1 MFPKL
6 DTALQCED
14 LGPGDVK
21 AHVLPPEPHR
31 LPRKP
36 FLPTPLLEALVSP
49 SSGSNA
55 AMGAWVAE
63 LGQIESCIH
72 HQPAGR
78 NPPRPWAWPVTA
90 GSAGSPL
97 TYSLLD
103 PRTLLWVPSQL
114 PQAGCR
120 LLGEAAKA
128 DRLLYLF
135 RGSCT
140 WKAVCCLVLDASWS
154 LLSGGGERLLIRA
167 S

>member
-6 DTALQCED
+6 DTGSQCED

-21 AHVLPPEPHR
+21 AHMLPPEPHR

-36 FLPTPLLEALVSP
+36 FLPTPPLEALVSP

-55 AMGAWVAE
+55 VIGARVAE

-90 GSAGSPL
+90 GSAGTPL

-114 PQAGCR
+114 PQAG
-120 LLGEAAKA
+120 LQASW
-128 DRLLYLF
+128 

-154 LLSGGGERLLIRA
+154 LLSGGGDRLLIRA